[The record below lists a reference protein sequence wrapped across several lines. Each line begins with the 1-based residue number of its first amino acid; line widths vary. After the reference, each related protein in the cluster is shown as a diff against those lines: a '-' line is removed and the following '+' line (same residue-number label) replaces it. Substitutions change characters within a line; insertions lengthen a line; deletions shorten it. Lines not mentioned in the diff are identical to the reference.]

1 MSENNLIPPDAASPE
16 SSTLEVLTELV
27 PTFTPPGSGELI
39 TSEATKNTY
48 KIGGLIGEGNF
59 GFVFECT
66 DTWGNDLAVKI
77 LKPKGSYEEIRDSA
91 VLEYQKLRHLRHP
104 NITYVYDAFEYHHTF
119 YIVFEKCWQS
129 INQFA
134 QGDKFRGQVW
144 VKAIAKHLL
153 QAVHFIH
160 CNDFVHQDIHGGNVF
175 VRVELDEMDP
185 NQMLFS
191 FMLGDLGIA
200 KLAADMDAQNTV
212 LAEWMRAPE
221 AIEPSEFG
229 MMDHRMD
236 LYHCGL
242 LFLQV
247 LVGAPLQ
254 FTRDEVLAGK
264 PRELAMSLDTPYRF
278 ALDKALR
285 RHVDYRTASA
295 LEFWRDLNT
304 TAIGEKLGLEPD

>member
-1 MSENNLIPPDAASPE
+1 MSQNTDLPAPPSSPE
-16 SSTLEVLTELV
+16 AQPSDVVPALV
-27 PTFTPPGSGELI
+27 PVFTPPAPGELI
-39 TSEATKNTY
+39 TSEATRNTY
-48 KIGGLIGEGNF
+48 TIGSLIGEGNF
-59 GFVFECT
+59 GYVFECT
-66 DTWGNDLAVKI
+66 DTWENELAVKI
-77 LKPKGSYEEIRDSA
+77 LKPKGSYEQIRDSA

-104 NITYVYDAFEYHHTF
+104 NITYVYDAFEYRHTF

-134 QGDKFRGQVW
+134 QGEKFNGQNW
-144 VKAIAKHLL
+144 LRTIARHLL
-153 QAVHFIH
+153 QAVHFVH

-175 VRVELDEMDP
+175 VQVAKDEMKPDE
-185 NQMLFS
+185 MLFT

-212 LAEWMRAPE
+212 LADWMRAPE
-221 AIEPSEFG
+221 AIEPAEFG
-229 MMDHRMD
+229 LMDHRMD
-236 LYHCGL
+236 MYHCGL

-247 LVGAPLQ
+247 LMGAPLQ

-264 PRELAMSLDTPYRF
+264 PRELALSLDTPYRF
-278 ALDKALR
+278 ALEKSLR

-304 TAIGEKLGLEPD
+304 NA